1 MTDARATFASRF
13 GTILTMIGVAVGLG
27 NVWRFPY
34 LVGKFGG
41 TAFVLFYVAIAIL
54 VGVPALVAEWSLG
67 RHTRRGTLGAFERG
81 GLPGGKLLGKVLFCV
96 VVAATAYYT
105 NVVGWVLYFALA
117 EILSAVGVTIR
128 ASAILPPE
136 RGFDGTSFL
145 LQVACTTTVILTC
158 VAVLERGLRRGIER
172 ASVIIMPL
180 LFLILLVLIVRSVT
194 LPGAGAGLHWY
205 LGKFAWR
212 DLTPTV
218 MVAAMGQAIFS
229 LSLGGTFMVTYGSY
243 MSEREPLLGSAAW
256 TVFGDTAAGLMAG
269 LVIFPAVFAFGLT
282 PGSGPGL
289 LFDTIPRVFAMMPG
303 GALFGALFFLGLFGA
318 AYLSDV
324 AAFEVLVA
332 GLVDSYGLTR
342 QRAVRR
348 MALIVGVVS
357 LVPMVN
363 LKLFVVWDLTFG
375 SGMQAGGAL
384 LAVVTAGWFIS
395 RAALLEQVGDQSVLQ
410 KMFVFFIRFT
420 IPVAMLSVALWW
432 LLTDALGIVSTV

>member
-1 MTDARATFASRF
+1 MNSET
-13 GTILTMIGVAVGLG
+13 
-27 NVWRFPY
+27 Y
-34 LVGKFGG
+34 
-41 TAFVLFYVAIAIL
+41 
-54 VGVPALVAEWSLG
+54 E
-67 RHTRRGTLGAFERG
+67 
-81 GLPGGKLLGKVLFCV
+81 
-96 VVAATAYYT
+96 
-105 NVVGWVLYFALA
+105 
-117 EILSAVGVTIR
+117 
-128 ASAILPPE
+128 
-136 RGFDGTSFL
+136 
-145 LQVACTTTVILTC
+145 QVALT
-158 VAVLERGLRRGIER
+158 EEE
-172 ASVIIMPL
+172 
-180 LFLILLVLIVRSVT
+180 
-194 LPGAGAGLHWY
+194 
-205 LGKFAWR
+205 LG
-212 DLTPTV
+212 D
-218 MVAAMGQAIFS
+218 AAQ
-229 LSLGGTFMVTYGSY
+229 
-243 MSEREPLLGSAAW
+243 W
-256 TVFGDTAAGLMAG
+256 LMAG